1 MILSLFDA
9 HRWRDWE
16 RIDLAK
22 SGRPIRRKM
31 ANRDRREEERMEWKW
46 KGGFR
51 RVFGFLG
58 DAFEIFFE
66 GGISLCIYRVTEK
79 LVDPIKC
86 RKAFKEGGEGRGSRR
101 AGRTGLDGAIN

>member
-1 MILSLFDA
+1 MHTGGGTGNGSTLRNRA
-9 HRWRDWE
+9 
-16 RIDLAK
+16 
-22 SGRPIRRKM
+22 GRLDEKWLIAIVGKRRGWNGNGK
-31 ANRDRREEERMEWKW
+31 ADSI
-46 KGGFR
+46 
-51 RVFGFLG
+51 GFL
-58 DAFEIFFE
+58 DSLETRLYHAFEIFFE